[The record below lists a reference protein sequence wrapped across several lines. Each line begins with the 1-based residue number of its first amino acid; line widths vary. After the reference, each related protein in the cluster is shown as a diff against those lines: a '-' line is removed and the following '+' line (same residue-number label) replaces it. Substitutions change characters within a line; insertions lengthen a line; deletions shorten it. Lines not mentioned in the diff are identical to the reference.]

1 MALLPLVVIETDD
14 GAEVRLRDADAGERY
29 ASLREALDSLLA
41 DEDFRPRAG
50 ILRADGEAVGVWRWL
65 DATAEE
71 PTPAPDGSQVTRDVI
86 ATMAA
91 RLNASSP
98 APMDGGTSEAHQQL
112 RETSTHA
119 DGFAHVGAEVRD
131 RSSRWHLF
139 LYCEIAPDVARAIDA
154 GRLSYGSIGFTED
167 GRLLQHALTN
177 VPAVEGLRPNNAV
190 RTSGPRVFFR
200 SMEIH
205 TMSKPKSAKRATLA
219 DVEPLLSEMTG
230 ASAEELGTIIVEMVA
245 AAKAKAEHE
254 ATEME
259 PPAEEMAAEEKTEGT
274 VAHARALLEG
284 FSDEAA
290 QDLFTSEILAMLR
303 DVFAQPEATPAA
315 VLDLAKASLAAF
327 KGAVGQ
333 ASPPADAEQMSTT
346 DDATSAR
353 AALLEAPRM
362 RAEVARLTAEVARRD
377 MRDTI
382 AARAADARASM
393 TPAELEQLTA
403 DVLSVS
409 DPGARERVIERALKA
424 AQSVPSGDVFARTG
438 AAPHVERSLVEVA
451 EGLLPEVAAKYP
463 GEPAHLLISRAQR
476 LARERFPH
484 LD

>member
-41 DEDFRPRAG
+41 DEDYRPRAG

-71 PTPAPDGSQVTRDVI
+71 PAPAADGSQVTRETI
-86 ATMAA
+86 ARMAA

-119 DGFAHVGAEVRD
+119 DGFAHVGAEVCD
-131 RSSRWHLF
+131 RSGRWHLF

-154 GRLSYGSIGFTED
+154 GRLAYGSIGFTED

-177 VPAVEGLRPNNAV
+177 VPAVEGLRPNNAI
-190 RTSGPRVFFR
+190 RAGGARVFFR

-245 AAKAKAEHE
+245 AAKAAAEHE
-254 ATEME
+254 A
-259 PPAEEMAAEEKTEGT
+259 AEEMPAEEKTEAAT
-274 VAHARALLEG
+274 VHARALLEG
-284 FSDEAA
+284 FPDEAA
-290 QDLFTSEILAMLR
+290 QDAFTSEALGALRDIFGQPDADPAAML
-303 DVFAQPEATPAA
+303 DM
-315 VLDLAKASLAAF
+315 LKASMAAF
-327 KGAVGQ
+327 KGAIGE
-333 ASPPADAEQMSTT
+333 AAPPDAAAGMSEPEG
-346 DDATSAR
+346 AAR
-353 AALLEAPRM
+353 AALVEVPRL
-362 RAEVARLTAEVARRD
+362 RADLAKLASEIARRD
-377 MRDTI
+377 TRDDI
-382 AARAADARASM
+382 AKRAADARAAL

-409 DPGARERVIERALKA
+409 DPGARERVIERAIKA
-424 AQSVPSGDVFARTG
+424 AQTVPTGDVIARNASG
-438 AAPHVERSLVEVA
+438 APIGRSIVEVA
-451 EGLLPEVAAKYP
+451 EGLMPEVAAKHP